1 MEELTTFPPVLMDLI
16 KSINAEGNLQS
27 WQLNTTLETYS
38 LTLEWTKSAFCN
50 INDKSDSRPDN
61 LARKPAQ
68 TVALNADYGKDV
80 SKEADKREVNVKIK
94 YSDYSQTRCL
104 QNPRMNQNKEE
115 DIELMP
121 AYSESETPEALM
133 TENEVEYET
142 QIFTQATR
150 KLCPMNK
157 TQVCRV
163 NLNRKTQSNL
173 SPAKDNGNH
182 TANFSDE
189 LGDDNRVTH
198 THSKPF
204 SKQDGDKK
212 KAICSCGEVFTCR
225 NLSLRHLLSN
235 CPVSLCFRIELECNV
250 QRVIDGWHGDEKVI
264 GKAWWQSYK
273 NNGFPDAVVEVKD
286 EKVQQLGALVNQF
299 IERAI
304 TQTLTDQNGHLF
316 VLMAGLDGLEA

>member
-1 MEELTTFPPVLMDLI
+1 MEETTFPPVLMSLI
-16 KSINAEGNLQS
+16 NSINAEGHLQS

-38 LTLEWTKSAFCN
+38 LTLEWTKSDFCN
-50 INDKSDSRPDN
+50 INDKSDSRPDH

-68 TVALNADYGKDV
+68 TVALNADYGKDA
-80 SKEADKREVNVKIK
+80 SKEADKREVNVKTK
-94 YSDYSQTRCL
+94 YSDSQRCL
-104 QNPRMNQNKEE
+104 QSSNHNKEE
-115 DIELMP
+115 DTELKP

-142 QIFTQATR
+142 QIFTQARR

-157 TQVCRV
+157 TQICRG

-173 SPAKDNGNH
+173 SPAKDNGYH

-264 GKAWWQSYK
+264 GMAWWQSYK

-286 EKVQQLGALVNQF
+286 EKVQQLEALVNQF